1 MVRVYR
7 QIKGKGTIFLTSII
21 WLMGEIIVKSREAY
35 TRMDAAQAMRSKADF
50 SPGNRFHAKGMGCLQ
65 NFTAPFSSLYVALCY
80 FWHLY
85 TTTTMLCY
93 DYVFLKG
100 TSGPGPISAAGVS
113 C

>member
-7 QIKGKGTIFLTSII
+7 QSKGKGTIFLTSII

-35 TRMDAAQAMRSKADF
+35 TVTAMRSKANF

-65 NFTAPFSSLYVALCY
+65 KFTAPFSSLYVALCY
-80 FWHLY
+80 FWHPY

-100 TSGPGPISAAGVS
+100 TSGPAPISAAGAS